1 MNSILV
7 TGGCGFIGSNLVDKL
22 VSMGNRVYVIDDLS
36 TGVKSNQNSGANY
49 IVNDI
54 YNYCES
60 EEELKNLIVDNN
72 IKIVFHLAG
81 LSNVREGIEN
91 PIPTFQVNFLS
102 SIAISDICS
111 KNGVEKFIFVSTSA
125 VYGDPHYFPVD
136 ESHKTFPKSPYGLSK
151 LISENYFKYLSK
163 ICEMDIVVFRLPN
176 VYGPRQRPDL
186 EGGVVGIFYDLMKN
200 SKEVTFFGDGYQTR
214 DWVHV
219 YDIVDSFVKILKIDD
234 LNYEIIS
241 LGSEKKHTLIDL
253 FKYLSE
259 HLKYNLKP
267 NVEIERVGDIKYM
280 IMSGRKAKKLL
291 DWEPKIQ
298 LNDGVKIMD

>member
-22 VSMGNRVYVIDDLS
+22 IDRGNKVFVIDDLS
-36 TGVKSNQNSGANY
+36 TGVESNQNIRANY

-54 YNYCES
+54 NNYCES
-60 EEELKNLIVDNN
+60 KEELKSLIVNNN
-72 IKIVFHLAG
+72 IKIVYHLAG

-102 SIAISDICS
+102 SIAISEICLE
-111 KNGVEKFIFVSTSA
+111 NGVDKFIFVSTSA

-136 ESHKTFPKSPYGLSK
+136 EIHETLPKSPYGLSK
-151 LISENYFKYLSK
+151 LVSENYFKYLSK
-163 ICEMDIVVFRLPN
+163 ISEMNIVIFRLPN

-186 EGGVVGIFYDLMKN
+186 EGGVVGIFNDLMKH
-200 SKEVTFFGDGYQTR
+200 SKEVTFFGDGNQTR

-219 YDIVDSFVKILKIDD
+219 YDIVDAMVKILEIND

-241 LGSEKKHTLIDL
+241 LGSEKKHTLKDL
-253 FKYLSE
+253 FKYLSQ
-259 HLKYNLKP
+259 HLSYKLKP
-267 NVEIERVGDIKYM
+267 NFETERAGDIKYM
-280 IMSGRKAKKLL
+280 IMSGRKAKELL
-291 DWEPKIQ
+291 NWEPKIK

>member
-1 MNSILV
+1 
-7 TGGCGFIGSNLVDKL
+7 
-22 VSMGNRVYVIDDLS
+22 VIDDLS